1 MTDASSPEETSA
13 RREAV
18 QAVVD
23 RVSAWQHSAT
33 DGTVVDELR
42 QGLGEAGV
50 ELDDSEVAALAEAIE
65 SDSGP
70 VDAAQV
76 I

>member
-1 MTDASSPEETSA
+1 MTDASTPEETSA